1 MKCGECVRGRRFAQ
15 ESVFCVMYGVIISE
29 GHECGL
35 EGGKRHEGADNQ
47 REDGGGE
54 AEGAEDDSGAA

>member
-15 ESVFCVMYGVIISE
+15 GSVFCVMYGVIISE
-29 GHECGL
+29 DHECGL

-54 AEGAEDDSGAA
+54 AEGAEDDSGTA

>member
-15 ESVFCVMYGVIISE
+15 GSVFCVMYGVIISE
-29 GHECGL
+29 GHECDL

>member
-1 MKCGECVRGRRFAQ
+1 MKCGRCPEGRRFA
-15 ESVFCVMYGVIISE
+15 EGGVYCLLYGMTLSA

-35 EGGKRHEGADNQ
+35 EGGKRHEGADDQ